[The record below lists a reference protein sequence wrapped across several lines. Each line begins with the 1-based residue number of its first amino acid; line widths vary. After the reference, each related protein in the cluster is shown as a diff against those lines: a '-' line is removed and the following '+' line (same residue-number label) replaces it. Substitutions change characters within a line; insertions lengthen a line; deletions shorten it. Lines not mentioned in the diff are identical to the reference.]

1 MANFTLLEI
10 WRPRP
15 AWYALSNQKKKD
27 FVARSGEVL
36 GAVMEKG
43 AKITGVFK
51 CRAAS
56 SDGWDMMG
64 YWEMPSFDLV
74 GELADRL
81 DKMGWNRYF
90 EQINFV
96 GTATTAEDYLKSLVV
111 ESEF

>member
-1 MANFTLLEI
+1 MAQFTLLEI

-15 AWYALSNQKKKD
+15 EWFALSGQKKKE

-36 GAVMEKG
+36 GSVIEKG
-43 AKITGVFK
+43 AKILGVYK

-56 SDGWDMMG
+56 SDGWDMLG
-64 YWEMPSFDLV
+64 YLEMPSFDLI
-74 GELADRL
+74 GELADKL

-90 EQINFV
+90 EQINLV
-96 GTATTAEDYLKSLVV
+96 GTATTAEDYMKSLLV

>member
-15 AWYALSNQKKKD
+15 EWYALPNQKKQQ
-27 FVARSGEVL
+27 FIARSGEVL
-36 GAVMEKG
+36 GSVIEKG
-43 AKITGVFK
+43 AKILGVYR

-56 SDGWDMMG
+56 SHGWDMLG
-64 YWEMPSFDLV
+64 YWEMPNYELVNDLA
-74 GELADRL
+74 EQL

-90 EQINFV
+90 EQINYI
-96 GTATTAEDYLKSLVV
+96 GTATTAEDYMKSLLV